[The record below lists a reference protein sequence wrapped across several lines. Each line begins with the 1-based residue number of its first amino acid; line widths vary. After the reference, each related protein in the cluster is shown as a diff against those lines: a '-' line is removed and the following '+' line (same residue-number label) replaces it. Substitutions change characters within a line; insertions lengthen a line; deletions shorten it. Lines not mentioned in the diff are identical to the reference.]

1 MAPATLRL
9 TLAYDGTAFVG
20 SQVQP
25 GGRTVQ
31 GELERALAVLAG
43 RPIPAVL
50 AGRTDR
56 GVHAAGQVAS
66 CADAAPGLEPG
77 RLLRALNAHL
87 PPDLAVV
94 SAGRG
99 EGFHARYDARWR
111 EYRYR
116 VWCGPRQPAALGW
129 SWHRTGSLDPGAM
142 RDGAARLVGERD
154 FAALAGGGE
163 GVPWSPRQRQPRGTV
178 RTVTRCD
185 CRELPPWWGP
195 GGSGQLIEVRVVAD
209 GFLPRMVRNIVALL
223 AEVGRGER
231 SVAEVDAVLAGRDR
245 RAGPA
250 GTAPA
255 HGLTLW
261 RVGYDEERPEDLA
274 D

>member
-1 MAPATLRL
+1 MARATLRL
-9 TLAYDGTAFVG
+9 TLAYDGSGFVG
-20 SQVQP
+20 SQSQP
-25 GGRTVQ
+25 GARTVQ
-31 GELERALAVLAG
+31 GELERALVVLG
-43 RPIPAVL
+43 GGEVPATL

-66 CADAAPGLEPG
+66 CVDPMPGLDAG
-77 RLLRALNAHL
+77 RLTRALNAHL

-94 SAGRG
+94 AAERRD
-99 EGFHARYDARWR
+99 GFHARYDARWR

-116 VWCGPRQPAALGW
+116 VWCGPRQPQARGW
-129 SWHRTGSLDPGAM
+129 AWERAGALDPVPMAS
-142 RDGAARLVGERD
+142 AARRLVGERD

-163 GVPWSPRQRQPRGTV
+163 GVPWGPRQGRPRGTT
-178 RTVTRCD
+178 RRLLRCD
-185 CRELPPWWGP
+185 CREMEPWWGP
-195 GGSGQLIEVRVVAD
+195 SAGGQLLEVRVVAD

-231 SVAEVDAVLAGRDR
+231 PPEAVEAILAGRDR
-245 RAGPA
+245 RAGPTA
-250 GTAPA
+250 TAPP

-261 RVGYDEERPEDLA
+261 RVGYDDDRPEDPA